1 MKGISQYFR
10 QRFNSCQWQVMEVSE
25 TLVIHQLAVTK
36 MTFSFFWFQISCL
49 VLWGV
54 GRISNDHQT
63 SFCTIGIIAKCLV
76 IVRDQ
81 QLRRRILKVF
91 HQREVQESDFLKS
104 DQGNGWR
111 PAFKERIPCHLQRGV
126 SSSWSA
132 ANCIIFI
139 KQVQCVKYWIEGTF
153 YGPKNSK
160 KGTEYVPWKSSKR

>member
-1 MKGISQYFR
+1 MKGISQYFL

-139 KQVQCVKYWIEGTF
+139 KQVQCVKRLSFDTSFKTVKLLNQAPDTDSDE
-153 YGPKNSK
+153 
-160 KGTEYVPWKSSKR
+160 